1 MIRRSLIAACALSL
15 LSGAAWAETW
25 TGGDDL
31 PTNPLACDGT
41 PGAAVAKPYDGGEP
55 TNAPDR
61 KGKKITVKGSSDVAR
76 ARNFY
81 ARFVGH

>member
-1 MIRRSLIAACALSL
+1 MLRTPLAVLAALTLSTSLASAQ
-15 LSGAAWAETW
+15 GW

-41 PGAAVAKPYDGGEP
+41 PATPVAKDYDGGVP

-61 KGKKITVKGSSDVAR
+61 KGKEITVKAGEATDLGAISFSSK
-76 ARNFY
+76 
-81 ARFVGH
+81 